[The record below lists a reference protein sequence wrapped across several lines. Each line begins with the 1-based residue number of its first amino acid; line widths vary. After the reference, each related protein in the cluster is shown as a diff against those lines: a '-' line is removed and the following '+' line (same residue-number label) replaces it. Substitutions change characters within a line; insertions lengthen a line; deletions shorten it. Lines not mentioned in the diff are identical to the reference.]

1 MELVIDGREVTACQ
15 LECAETT
22 PSGGDPAADDPSAV
36 PLLDGGADSVQV
48 ERKILLPADLEFDL
62 VGIFPRFL
70 QLGKAPLGRDM
81 ESIAPLLQREVDPSV
96 PTANPWSRSMM
107 PPPVK
112 RAASAR
118 PTLMKLPVLAGSR

>member
-81 ESIAPLLQREVDPSV
+81 ESIAPLLQREVDSV
-96 PTANPWSRSMM
+96 GADGESVVAIDDATPGE
-107 PPPVK
+107 
-112 RAASAR
+112 AR
-118 PTLMKLPVLAGSR
+118 RVG